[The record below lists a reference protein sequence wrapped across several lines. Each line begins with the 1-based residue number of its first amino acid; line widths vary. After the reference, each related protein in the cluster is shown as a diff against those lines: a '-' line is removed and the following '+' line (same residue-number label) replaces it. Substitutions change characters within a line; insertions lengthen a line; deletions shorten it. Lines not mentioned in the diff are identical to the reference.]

1 MRESCTIIGATS
13 GIGSS
18 TALKFA
24 EKGYD
29 LVITGRD
36 ITELEIISK
45 NIKDQYNVSV
55 KSIIFELNQSDESI
69 DKLFHHRHS
78 S

>member
-24 EKGYD
+24 EKKG
-29 LVITGRD
+29 LI
-36 ITELEIISK
+36 LS
-45 NIKDQYNVSV
+45 
-55 KSIIFELNQSDESI
+55 
-69 DKLFHHRHS
+69 
-78 S
+78 

>member
-45 NIKDQYNVSV
+45 NIKDQYCKQLS
-55 KSIIFELNQSDESI
+55 SYLNQHI
-69 DKLFHHRHS
+69 RVN
-78 S
+78 